1 MPQAQE
7 SLLARS
13 RDSLSHGLPGV
24 VLGGS
29 TNDGNAGIIACGAH
43 YNSLGLPLH

>member
-7 SLLARS
+7 ALVARS

-24 VLGGS
+24 ALGGS
-29 TNDGNAGIIACGAH
+29 TNDGDTGTIA
-43 YNSLGLPLH
+43 